1 MSNIFRL
8 RRRGI
13 DLQIYSLGNTTYK
26 SKMFASFAHKM
37 FDIITATSINRIV
50 IKEFIEYSHD
60 VSTHL
65 KKLEKDQILPLSY
78 TIIGYW
84 SEDEALIIEGEK

>member
-26 SKMFASFAHKM
+26 SKIFVSFAHKM
-37 FDIITATSINRIV
+37 SDSITAISIDRI
-50 IKEFIEYSHD
+50 IIEFIEYPYD

-65 KKLEKDQILPLSY
+65 QNLEKDQILPLSY
-78 TIIGYW
+78 TIIGQ
-84 SEDEALIIEGEK
+84 KMRH